1 MNQDGNDVEPSGVR
15 WHEEHELVSVH
26 PISRRVDAIYAREDG
41 SFFRVAVIGLQ
52 VYKTTS
58 ICEDANT
65 GRELKREEEPGVFS
79 CFLRSLSKA
88 IMNVKWVR
96 TKKMRE
102 FPGVR
107 RRGRRTSKQSWRKKA
122 REYALK
128 KKGKTRGQEIFPQ
141 IDRDKKDS

>member
-79 CFLRSLSKA
+79 CFLRRPFEGDYECEVGPNEKDCENFLGYD
-88 IMNVKWVR
+88 V
-96 TKKMRE
+96 E
-102 FPGVR
+102 GE
-107 RRGRRTSKQSWRKKA
+107 GTSKQSWRKKA

-128 KKGKTRGQEIFPQ
+128 KKGKTRG
-141 IDRDKKDS
+141 RKSSLK